1 MGIEFPDATTKTIF
15 YTKMRHR
22 SFSEIMPFDSLEMDF
37 AFIPLLKFGITD
49 FQIYFPSSGQPISG
63 KQTYEH
69 YDMTK

>member
-1 MGIEFPDATTKTIF
+1 
-15 YTKMRHR
+15 MRHR
-22 SFSEIMPFDSLEMDF
+22 SFNEIMPFDSLEMDF